1 MVHCMLHTRLWGFRV
16 SRDLNGSG
24 HQSADRHEL
33 GGDCSS
39 LGERVASVREART
52 SVWKAK
58 PETSRMTREKS
69 WDPV

>member
-1 MVHCMLHTRLWGFRV
+1 MVRGMLHTRLWGFRV
-16 SRDLNGSG
+16 SGDLNGSG

-33 GGDCSS
+33 GGDCSP
-39 LGERVASVREART
+39 LGERVAPVRE
-52 SVWKAK
+52 AK